1 MIGFERTRS
10 FATLI
15 KGKLNHAGLDL
26 TSTQQDRY
34 NTIRRNWNFYE
45 GYHWEELPETD
56 GVELTLNYCRAFV
69 NKYVSFELG
78 NGFSFNTHE
87 KMKDKAITPEG
98 KSSFDYLESVWK
110 DNDKDLLINEFG
122 QMKSVTGEAWI
133 HVHYAPPGSFSDPFG
148 IYTGG
153 RIELLLLPTSAV
165 YPDWNPHK
173 RGELRSLLITYQ
185 YQKVT
190 RNELTGGVSEKFAL
204 YRQIWTNDEI
214 IVRDDGEEKRYVN
227 KYGTIPIIP
236 IKNLCIAGREE
247 GQSDLDDLIPVNVE
261 LNQKSS
267 DVSEIIDYHAAPI
280 TVVVGAKIGN
290 LEKGANKVWGG
301 LPKGASVSN
310 LTMQSELTAS
320 TNYIAGLKK
329 SMSEIGALPESALGG
344 AQHISNTS
352 GVALHI
358 AQGPLIDITRNKRNA
373 TKRGVELI
381 NRMILYVSLLEGLIT
396 RPAGVTNEEF
406 FFTDVKIPET
416 LPKDMLLELQQISLE
431 MKLGLENRYGAMQRL
446 NRDDIEKKLEAVDEE
461 MKARP
466 ELYFGEQA
474 NSQSGF
480 LNGEGE
486 SAGGMSLKPDGEDRG
501 DE

>member
-10 FATLI
+10 FSTLI

-26 TSTQQDRY
+26 SATQQDRY
-34 NTIRRNWNFYE
+34 NEIRRKWNFYE
-45 GYHWEELPETD
+45 GYHYEELPETD

-78 NGFSFNTHE
+78 NGFTFNTSDA
-87 KMKDKAITPEG
+87 MVDKAVTSEG
-98 KSSFDYLESVWK
+98 KTSFDFLESVWR
-110 DNDKDLLINEFG
+110 DNDKDLLLSEIG
-122 QMKSVTGEAWI
+122 QMKSVTGEAWV
-133 HVHYAPPGSFSDPFG
+133 HVHYAPAGTFNDPFG
-148 IYTGG
+148 IYTEG
-153 RIELLLLPTSAV
+153 RIELLLLPTNAV

-185 YQKVT
+185 YLKVN
-190 RNELTGGVSEKFAL
+190 RNELTGAVSEKYAL

-214 IVRDDGEEKRYVN
+214 IVNDDGEEHRYEN
-227 KYGTIPIIP
+227 KYKTIPIIP
-236 IKNLCIAGREE
+236 IKNLCIAGRED

-280 TVVVGAKIGN
+280 TVVIGAKIGN

-310 LTMQSELTAS
+310 LSMTSELTAS
-320 TNYIAGLKK
+320 TNYIASLKK
-329 SMSEIGALPESALGG
+329 AMSEIGALPESALGG

-358 AQGPLIDITRNKRNA
+358 AQGPLVDITKNKRSA
-373 TKRGVELI
+373 TKRGLELI
-381 NRMILYVSLLEGLIT
+381 NRMILYVSLLEGIIS
-396 RPAGVTNEEF
+396 RPANVTNEDF
-406 FFTDVKIPET
+406 FSTEVSIPDT

-431 MKLGLENRYGAMQRL
+431 MKLGLENRRGAMERL
-446 NRDDIEKKLEAVDEE
+446 NREDIEAKLKEVDEE
-461 MKARP
+461 RAKHP
-466 ELYFGEQA
+466 EFYMGEQA
-474 NSQSGF
+474 NSNSGF
-480 LNGEGE
+480 ANGEGTG
-486 SAGGMSLKPDGEDRG
+486 SMSVTSDGEDVG